1 MTALQPTINAASA
14 VNLGGDRSQTAAAK
28 AEPAIPAKTWI
39 AVIGA
44 TLGAFM
50 AVLNIQIVNASL
62 ADIQGAIGA
71 GIDDGGW
78 ISTSYLIA
86 EIVVIPLS
94 GWLAQVFSI
103 RRYLLTNAVLFLLL
117 SVACAFAQ
125 DLPQMIVL
133 RAIQGFT
140 GGVLIPMAFTL
151 IITLLPKSKQPV
163 GLALFALS
171 ATFAPAIGP
180 TIGGYLTEN
189 WGWQFIFYVNLV
201 PGAVMIA
208 MLWFSLEAKPMKL
221 SLLRE
226 GDWVGIATMAIGLSA
241 LQTVLEEGNKD
252 DWFGS
257 AFIVRLSVIAAVALT
272 AFLWIELTTKKPLL
286 NLRLLLRRNFGF
298 GMLANFLL
306 GIALYGSVF
315 ILPVYLSRIQG
326 YNAEQIGMVLAWT
339 GLPQLLLIPLVPR
352 LMKRFD
358 PRLII
363 GIGFALFAASNFMNI
378 YMTNDYATD
387 QLFWPNIVRALGQ
400 ALVMA
405 PLSAV
410 ATAGIEAENA
420 GSASGLFNMMRNLG
434 GAVGIAVAADLPDQ
448 ARAVSLQRAD
458 AVGLDAGTG
467 DPQPDR
473 AVDPIFPQSRR
484 RRSRRSNASR
494 GDRDRRDRAEA
505 GFHSRL
511 QRHILPARR
520 RADCRTHRNLTAEEA
535 GPSCQRRRTLGLF
548 DQPLPTPPTRR
559 TTMKPRMNFYQAA
572 PDTIKALSALE
583 TQIQG
588 SGLEKSLIELVK
600 TRASQINGCA
610 YCINMHTEDARK
622 QGETEQRL
630 YLLNAWRESPLYT
643 DRERAALA
651 WTEALTLIA
660 ETHAPDDLYADVRA
674 HFNEAE
680 TVNLTMLIG
689 AINAWNRL
697 AIAFRA
703 MHPVKVKAAV
713 A

>member
-1 MTALQPTINAASA
+1 MHPASAKQEETAMTTFQPTLNAVSA
-14 VNLGGDRSQTAAAK
+14 DIGAPKAAATPDK
-28 AEPAIPAKTWI
+28 ATPAVSAKTWI

-94 GWLAQVFSI
+94 GWLAQVFSVRI
-103 RRYLLTNAVLFLLL
+103 YLLTNAVLFLLL
-117 SVACAFAQ
+117 SIACAFAQ

-133 RAIQGFT
+133 RAVQGFT

-151 IITLLPKSKQPV
+151 IITLLPKAKQPV

-189 WGWQFIFYVNLV
+189 FGWQFIFYVNLV
-201 PGAVMIA
+201 PGAVMIG

-226 GDWVGIATMAIGLSA
+226 GDWAGIITMAIGLSA

-257 AFIVRLSVIAAVALT
+257 PFIVKLSVIAAVALT
-272 AFLWIELTTKKPLL
+272 AFLWIELTAKKPLL
-286 NLRLLLRRNFGF
+286 NLRLLFRRNFGF
-298 GMLANFLL
+298 GILANFLL
-306 GIALYGSVF
+306 GVALYGSVF

-352 LMKRFD
+352 LMRRFD

-434 GAVGIAVAADLPDQ
+434 GAVGIALLQTLLTKREQYHSNMLMQSVSMLEQATRTRIDQ
-448 ARAVSLQRAD
+448 LTQYFINHGV
-458 AVGLDAGTG
+458 V
-467 DPQPDR
+467 
-473 AVDPIFPQSRR
+473 
-484 RRSRRSNASR
+484 
-494 GDRDRRDRAEA
+494 DRAEA
-505 GFHSRL
+505 SHRAVIAIG
-511 QRHILPARR
+511 HIV
-520 RADCRTHRNLTAEEA
+520 
-535 GPSCQRRRTLGLF
+535 Q
-548 DQPLPTPPTRR
+548 
-559 TTMKPRMNFYQAA
+559 KQAFILA
-572 PDTIKALSALE
+572 FSDTF
-583 TQIQG
+583 
-588 SGLEKSLIELVK
+588 
-600 TRASQINGCA
+600 
-610 YCINMHTEDARK
+610 
-622 QGETEQRL
+622 
-630 YLLNAWRESPLYT
+630 YLLG
-643 DRERAALA
+643 AALIV
-651 WTEALTLIA
+651 ALMAALLLRK
-660 ETHAPDDLYADVRA
+660 PDHLEGGGA
-674 HFNEAE
+674 H
-680 TVNLTMLIG
+680 
-689 AINAWNRL
+689 
-697 AIAFRA
+697 
-703 MHPVKVKAAV
+703 
-713 A
+713 

>member
-1 MTALQPTINAASA
+1 MTTFQPTLNAVSA
-14 VNLGGDRSQTAAAK
+14 DIGAPKAAATPDK
-28 AEPAIPAKTWI
+28 ATPAVSAKTWI

-94 GWLAQVFSI
+94 GWLAQVFSVRI
-103 RRYLLTNAVLFLLL
+103 YLLTNAVLFLLL
-117 SVACAFAQ
+117 SIACAFAQ

-133 RAIQGFT
+133 RAVQGFT

-151 IITLLPKSKQPV
+151 IITLLPKAKQPV

-189 WGWQFIFYVNLV
+189 FGWQFIFYVNLV
-201 PGAVMIA
+201 PGAVMIG

-226 GDWVGIATMAIGLSA
+226 GDWAGIITMAIGLSA

-257 AFIVRLSVIAAVALT
+257 PFIVKLSVIAAVALT
-272 AFLWIELTTKKPLL
+272 AFLWIELTAKKPLL
-286 NLRLLLRRNFGF
+286 NLRLLFRRNFGF
-298 GMLANFLL
+298 GILANFLL
-306 GIALYGSVF
+306 GVALYGSVF

-352 LMKRFD
+352 LMRRFD

-434 GAVGIAVAADLPDQ
+434 GAVGIALLQALLTKREQYHSNMLMQSVSMLEQATRTRIDQ
-448 ARAVSLQRAD
+448 LTQYFINHGV
-458 AVGLDAGTG
+458 V
-467 DPQPDR
+467 
-473 AVDPIFPQSRR
+473 
-484 RRSRRSNASR
+484 
-494 GDRDRRDRAEA
+494 DRAEA
-505 GFHSRL
+505 SHRAVIAIG
-511 QRHILPARR
+511 HIV
-520 RADCRTHRNLTAEEA
+520 
-535 GPSCQRRRTLGLF
+535 Q
-548 DQPLPTPPTRR
+548 
-559 TTMKPRMNFYQAA
+559 KQAFILA
-572 PDTIKALSALE
+572 FSDTF
-583 TQIQG
+583 
-588 SGLEKSLIELVK
+588 
-600 TRASQINGCA
+600 
-610 YCINMHTEDARK
+610 
-622 QGETEQRL
+622 
-630 YLLNAWRESPLYT
+630 YLLG
-643 DRERAALA
+643 AALIV
-651 WTEALTLIA
+651 ALMAALLLRK
-660 ETHAPDDLYADVRA
+660 PDQLEGGGA
-674 HFNEAE
+674 H
-680 TVNLTMLIG
+680 
-689 AINAWNRL
+689 
-697 AIAFRA
+697 
-703 MHPVKVKAAV
+703 
-713 A
+713 

>member
-1 MTALQPTINAASA
+1 MTALQPAFNAASA
-14 VNLGGDRSQTAAAK
+14 SEISAPTTPMAPAT
-28 AEPAIPAKTWI
+28 PAISAKTWI

-94 GWLAQVFSI
+94 GWLAQVFSVRI
-103 RRYLLTNAVLFLLL
+103 YLLTNAALFLLL

-125 DLPQMIVL
+125 DLPQMIAL
-133 RAIQGFT
+133 RAVQGFT
-140 GGVLIPMAFTL
+140 GGVLIPLAFTL
-151 IITLLPKSKQPV
+151 IITLLPKTKQPV

-201 PGAVMIA
+201 PGAVMIG
-208 MLWFSLEAKPMKL
+208 MLYFSLEAKPMKL

-226 GDWVGIATMAIGLSA
+226 GDWPGIVTMAIGLAA

-257 AFIVRLSVIAAVALT
+257 PFIVKLSIIAAVALT
-272 AFLWIELTTKKPLL
+272 AFLWIELTARKPLL
-286 NLRLLLRRNFGF
+286 NLRLLFRRNFGF
-298 GMLANFLL
+298 GILANFSL

-339 GLPQLLLIPLVPR
+339 ALPQLLLIPLVPR
-352 LMKRFD
+352 LMQRFD

-410 ATAGIEAENA
+410 ATSGIEAENA

-434 GAVGIAVAADLPDQ
+434 GAVGIALLQTFLTKREQYHSNVLMQ
-448 ARAVSLQRAD
+448 SVSLLEQATRTRIEQLTQYF
-458 AVGLDAGTG
+458 VNHG
-467 DPQPDR
+467 
-473 AVDPIFPQSRR
+473 VV
-484 RRSRRSNASR
+484 
-494 GDRDRRDRAEA
+494 DRAEA
-505 GFHSRL
+505 GHRAVVAVG
-511 QRHILPARR
+511 HIV
-520 RADCRTHRNLTAEEA
+520 
-535 GPSCQRRRTLGLF
+535 Q
-548 DQPLPTPPTRR
+548 
-559 TTMKPRMNFYQAA
+559 KQAFILA
-572 PDTIKALSALE
+572 FSDTF
-583 TQIQG
+583 
-588 SGLEKSLIELVK
+588 
-600 TRASQINGCA
+600 
-610 YCINMHTEDARK
+610 
-622 QGETEQRL
+622 
-630 YLLNAWRESPLYT
+630 YLLG
-643 DRERAALA
+643 AALIV
-651 WTEALTLIA
+651 ALMAALVLKKPNHLA
-660 ETHAPDDLYADVRA
+660 SGGA
-674 HFNEAE
+674 H
-680 TVNLTMLIG
+680 
-689 AINAWNRL
+689 
-697 AIAFRA
+697 
-703 MHPVKVKAAV
+703 
-713 A
+713 

>member
-1 MTALQPTINAASA
+1 MTALQPTLNPACSA
-14 VNLGGDRSQTAAAK
+14 DIPQAKGAAA
-28 AEPAIPAKTWI
+28 PAFAAKTWI

-103 RRYLLTNAVLFLLL
+103 RKYLLTNAVLFLLL

-133 RAIQGFT
+133 RAVQGFT

-151 IITLLPKSKQPV
+151 IITLLPKAKQPI

-189 WGWQFIFYVNLV
+189 WGWQYIFYVNLV
-201 PGAVMIA
+201 PGAIMVG
-208 MLWFSLEAKPMKL
+208 MLYYALEARPMNL
-221 SLLRE
+221 SQLAE
-226 GDWVGIATMAIGLSA
+226 GDWAGIVTMAIGLSA

-257 AFIVRLSVIAAVALT
+257 PFIVKLSVIAAVALS
-272 AFLWIELTTKKPLL
+272 AFIAIELTTKKPLL
-286 NLRLLLRRNFGF
+286 NLSLLARRNFGF
-298 GMLANFLL
+298 GVLANFLL

-352 LMKRFD
+352 LMQRFD
-358 PRLII
+358 PRMII

-420 GSASGLFNMMRNLG
+420 GSASGLFNMTRNLG
-434 GAVGIAVAADLPDQ
+434 GAVGIALLQTLLTKREQYHSNVLMQSVSLLEQ
-448 ARAVSLQRAD
+448 ATRTRIEKLTQYFVNHGIVDHAQATHRAVVAIGKIVQKQA
-458 AVGLDAGTG
+458 
-467 DPQPDR
+467 
-473 AVDPIFPQSRR
+473 F
-484 RRSRRSNASR
+484 
-494 GDRDRRDRAEA
+494 
-505 GFHSRL
+505 
-511 QRHILPARR
+511 ILAF
-520 RADCRTHRNLTAEEA
+520 
-535 GPSCQRRRTLGLF
+535 S
-548 DQPLPTPPTRR
+548 
-559 TTMKPRMNFYQAA
+559 
-572 PDTIKALSALE
+572 DTF
-583 TQIQG
+583 
-588 SGLEKSLIELVK
+588 
-600 TRASQINGCA
+600 
-610 YCINMHTEDARK
+610 
-622 QGETEQRL
+622 
-630 YLLNAWRESPLYT
+630 YLLG
-643 DRERAALA
+643 AALIVA
-651 WTEALTLIA
+651 LIA
-660 ETHAPDDLYADVRA
+660 TLLLKKPNTLASGGA
-674 HFNEAE
+674 H
-680 TVNLTMLIG
+680 
-689 AINAWNRL
+689 
-697 AIAFRA
+697 
-703 MHPVKVKAAV
+703 
-713 A
+713 